1 MKQSYF
7 RFIVVLMSISLIGI
21 IIIQGYW
28 IKNSVINSADQ
39 FSYTAK
45 QILIS
50 AAEKIEKS
58 ELDNYYY
65 KFLIASDSLKPIKTQ
80 IKEIFNVEQ
89 TEDYS
94 TNYLIYSNSILREDY
109 KMASPFLAG
118 GQDSIEFQKFR
129 NKKITKV
136 VRDKNLDGSYKI
148 TEKGY
153 EKINSLP
160 EIDRLLITDYVQEE
174 ANKIPI
180 HLRIDKDEV
189 KALIES
195 EISKRNV
202 ESGFEFGILNDDL
215 PTKVKSDDFA
225 LEKEA
230 TYGIPIFDYNEQ
242 SLDYKLFV
250 SFSDKK
256 SQILS
261 SIAFMGSVSIIFT
274 LIIVLAFAAAIN
286 QLIKQRQISEI
297 KTDFINN
304 MTHEFKTPIATINLA
319 LDSIKN
325 PMIAN
330 NPDMVNRYH
339 KMIRDENKR
348 MHAQVE
354 NVLRISKLEK
364 NELDIEKERLKLH
377 DIISIAVNH
386 VDLIIKNR
394 NGYIDLQL
402 NAKKSSILANDTH
415 MTNVVV
421 NILDNAIKYSTEEPK
436 IEVYTENVRN
446 NIILKIADQGNGMT
460 KAVAKR
466 IFDKFYREHTG
477 DVHNVKGHG
486 LGLAYVKQIIDDHQ
500 GEITVESEKGKGT
513 TFIIKLPLIP

>member
-1 MKQSYF
+1 MKSSYF
-7 RFIVVLMSISLIGI
+7 KFIVILMSVSLVGI
-21 IIIQGYW
+21 IIVQGYW
-28 IKNSVINSADQ
+28 INNSVTNSADQ

-45 QILIS
+45 QILS
-50 AAEKIEKS
+50 NTANKIEQNEIDS
-58 ELDNYYY
+58 YYY
-65 KFLIASDSLKPIKTQ
+65 KFLNASDSLKPIKSQ
-80 IKEIFNVEQ
+80 VKEVFRLDDQEYSS
-89 TEDYS
+89 DYLLY
-94 TNYLIYSNSILREDY
+94 TNSILREDY
-109 KMASPFLAG
+109 KLASPFLADN
-118 GQDSIEFQKFR
+118 QDSIEFQKFV

-136 VRDKNLDGSYKI
+136 VRNNDVDGTNNS

-153 EKINSLP
+153 EKISSLP
-160 EIDRLLITDYVQEE
+160 EIDRRLITDYVQEE

-180 HLRIDKDEV
+180 HLRITTESIR
-189 KALIES
+189 ALLEE
-195 EISKRNV
+195 EIKERNINSK
-202 ESGFEFGILNDDL
+202 FEFGILNDKL
-215 PTKVKSDDFA
+215 PTKVKSEGFK
-225 LEKEA
+225 LEEGI
-230 TYGIPIFDYNEQ
+230 TYKIPIFDYNEQ
-242 SLDYKLFV
+242 SLDYELHV
-250 SFSDKK
+250 TFSDKK
-256 SQILS
+256 SQILA
-261 SIAFMGSVSIIFT
+261 SIAFMGGVSIVFT

-330 NPDMVNRYH
+330 NPEMVERYH

-364 NELDIEKERLKLH
+364 NELDIPKERLKLH
-377 DIISIAVNH
+377 DIIEVAKNH
-386 VDLIIKNR
+386 VELIVKNR
-394 NGYIDLQL
+394 NGYIHTNLEA
-402 NAKKSSILANDTH
+402 NKSSILANDTH

-421 NILDNAIKYSTEEPK
+421 NILDNAIKYSSDEPK
-436 IEVYTENVRN
+436 IDIHTENVRE
-446 NIILKIADQGNGMT
+446 NIILKISDQGNGMS
-460 KAVAKR
+460 KAVTKK

-500 GEITVESEKGKGT
+500 GEITVESEKGLGS
-513 TFIIKLPLIP
+513 TFIIKLPLIR